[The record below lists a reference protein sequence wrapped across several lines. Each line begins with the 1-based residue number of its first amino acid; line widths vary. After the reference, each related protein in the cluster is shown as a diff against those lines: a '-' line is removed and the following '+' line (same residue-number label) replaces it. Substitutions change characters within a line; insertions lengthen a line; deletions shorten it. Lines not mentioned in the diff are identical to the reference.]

1 LANSVIP
8 IIPEE
13 SRYTLVKPVTKDQVQ
28 MVKDI
33 AEMMVIRPITPV
45 SLNIMGILFEKCS
58 HYGWFDWCMVFNT
71 TFNNN
76 SVILWWSVFIV
87 EKT

>member
-45 SLNIMGILFEKCS
+45 SPNIMGILFEKCML
-58 HYGWFDWCMVFNT
+58 HVHIMVGLIGLWCLTPLYSPLFTAKFCVNC
-71 TFNNN
+71 
-76 SVILWWSVFIV
+76 
-87 EKT
+87 